1 MFCKWKYLF
10 SVYQYLLSIKSI
22 RCQTPDM
29 GVATFLGLSE
39 DERNTLETWVRR
51 STTEQRLAQRA
62 RMLLEA
68 AGKTTKEVVASLQ
81 VRPATVSKWRT
92 RK

>member
-29 GVATFLGLSE
+29 GVATFLGSSE

-51 STTEQRLAQRA
+51 TATEQRRAQRA

-68 AGKTTKEVVASLQ
+68 AAGKTTKEVAASL
-81 VRPATVSKWRT
+81 
-92 RK
+92 

>member
-39 DERNTLETWVRR
+39 ERNTLETWVRR
-51 STTEQRLAQRA
+51 TATEQRRAKRA

-68 AGKTTKEVVASLQ
+68 AAGKTTKEVAASL
-81 VRPATVSKWRT
+81 
-92 RK
+92 